1 MLSASRAR
9 GALRPVL
16 GRSSALQQQVR
27 HCGLVATLQRRK
39 TQPFDRCETGVI
51 GTACERLHHRGPDG
65 SGQLLGR
72 WGSDGSQWALGH
84 TRLAIVAPDETSANQ
99 PFSLGTTPSCVADVS
114 MVANGEIYAHK
125 AIFDTLVAEH
135 GYPFDARRSG
145 SDCEVIAH
153 AYRALGSVGA
163 LRALESAGMFAFVLI
178 DHRADAADGA
188 LVAARDPTGIKP
200 LYYGVDETGT
210 PVGDPLLARLLKPP
224 NLAPS
229 WLRRVRASRPPPLAA
244 DGRLPSMHSVRVGAQ
259 GAGGRGAR
267 PGAHPRVPVTPAKFN
282 LPAPARC
289 TVFESVPAPSARL
302 TLTLTLTLALALALA
317 LTPCPIP

>member
-65 SGQLLGR
+65 SGQLLGHWR
-72 WGSDGSQWALGH
+72 GSDGSDGSEWALGH
-84 TRLAIVAPDETSANQ
+84 TRLAIVAPNETSANQ

-114 MVANGEIYAHK
+114 MVANGEVYAHK

-135 GYPFDARRSG
+135 GYPADARRSG

-153 AYRALGSVGA
+153 AYRALGSAGA

-200 LYYGVDETGT
+200 LYYGVDETGA
-210 PVGDPLLARLLKPP
+210 PVGDPRLTCLLRPP
-224 NLAPS
+224 NLAPLCGS
-229 WLRRVRASRPPPLAA
+229 DASAPRAHCLTA
-244 DGRLPSMHSVRVGAQ
+244 DGRLPPCTAFASELKALVGVV
-259 GAGGRGAR
+259 
-267 PGAHPRVPVTPAKFN
+267 PGLVQIHEFP
-282 LPAPARC
+282 
-289 TVFESVPAPSARL
+289 
-302 TLTLTLTLALALALA
+302 
-317 LTPCPIP
+317 